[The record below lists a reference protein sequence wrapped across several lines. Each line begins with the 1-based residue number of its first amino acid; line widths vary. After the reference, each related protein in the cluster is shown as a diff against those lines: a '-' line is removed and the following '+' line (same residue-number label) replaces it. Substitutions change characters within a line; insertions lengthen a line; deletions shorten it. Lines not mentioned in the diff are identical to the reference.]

1 MHGCC
6 GLVRAPTELE
16 RTQDMHTATLP
27 KRVLLAR
34 TTPPPSLDLRPP
46 SDKPMTAPRGRWTN
60 RCSQPYAHEESA
72 REVTRPLR
80 ARGPKTID
88 DDIQPIS
95 FTHLA
100 SNIGTRKE
108 VDGSDGA
115 RCFSSSLLVNVRL
128 RRLCLHPAWL
138 SIMFSR
144 VTYRPSLAAH
154 QGSTRYESSPR
165 PRLIPLCVR
174 ESVCG
179 SFAPSQ
185 ATCFFRVARRRGGER

>member
-46 SDKPMTAPRGRWTN
+46 SDKPMTAPRGRWAN

-80 ARGPKTID
+80 ARGPKTVD
-88 DDIQPIS
+88 DDTQRSASLTWHRTSEHGRRLMDQTGQGAFHRVCLSMFVCDGCVYIQPGCRSCFPGSRIV
-95 FTHLA
+95 HLLQR
-100 SNIGTRKE
+100 TK
-108 VDGSDGA
+108 
-115 RCFSSSLLVNVRL
+115 
-128 RRLCLHPAWL
+128 
-138 SIMFSR
+138 
-144 VTYRPSLAAH
+144 
-154 QGSTRYESSPR
+154 
-165 PRLIPLCVR
+165 
-174 ESVCG
+174 
-179 SFAPSQ
+179 
-185 ATCFFRVARRRGGER
+185 VARGTKAHRAHG